1 MSVSLSKTKSISG
14 AALLGALLVGCGGG
28 GGGGTS
34 GSSSNLTQGS
44 TQCAATTGSISVDAA
59 GTAVLGSCEQYEN
72 SINPTK
78 VATAFKSPGFDNPVV
93 FNTTSSTYTINL
105 PLVAG
110 STVLTQ
116 GDKLV
121 LAGGSQ
127 ALSFG
132 NFAGST
138 FQQVTDR
145 TTGGATTAYDFAK
158 TVDSIGAPYLDLN
171 FSRFGVF
178 SRFQDRTLGYYGGWA
193 NGVSSNATL
202 PTGSVTY
209 RGAVVGVFGPGASN
223 NSAATAVGFSSLI
236 SITVN
241 FAAPGAPVTAVSVT
255 GFNFSQNGGFASV
268 VGLSPGGTLG
278 TSSLDTSNPIV
289 KKLAA
294 TFSTPN
300 SATTSGLA
308 TVKLDGSFYGAASP
322 APVTELVGSIRFVTA
337 DGRNGIG
344 SFGVRSGATIVGAP

>member
-1 MSVSLSKTKSISG
+1 MSLSLSKAKTISG
-14 AALLGALLVGCGGG
+14 VAVLGVVLAGCGGG
-28 GGGGTS
+28 GGS
-34 GSSSNLTQGS
+34 GSPATATALTQGS
-44 TQCAATTGSISVDAA
+44 TQCAATAGAIAVDAV

-78 VATAFKSPGFDNPVV
+78 VATAFKAPGFDNPVL
-93 FNTTSSTYTINL
+93 FNSTSQTYTVNL

-110 STVLTQ
+110 STVLAQ
-116 GDKLV
+116 ADKLV

-132 NFAGST
+132 NFAGAT
-138 FQQVTDR
+138 FQQVSDR

-193 NGVSSNATL
+193 NGVPSNATL
-202 PTGSVTY
+202 PTGTVIF
-209 RGAVVGVFGPGASN
+209 RGAVVGVFGPSASN
-223 NSAATAVGFSSLI
+223 TSAATAVGFSSLI

-241 FAAPGAPVTAVSVT
+241 FAAPGAPVTAVSLT

-268 VGLSPGGTLG
+268 VGLSPGGTVSA
-278 TSSLDTSNPIV
+278 SSLDVGT
-289 KKLAA
+289 KKLAT

-308 TVKLDGSFYGAASP
+308 TVKLDGSFYGGVSP
-322 APVTELVGSIRFVTA
+322 ASVTELVGSLRFVTA
-337 DGRNGIG
+337 DGRNGVG
-344 SFGVRSGATIVGAP
+344 AFGVRSGASIVGAP